1 MRFDQLEFLKKSLE
15 RAAFAMHHVKSY
27 VSDKEREK
35 NEIKDG
41 INKIEDAL
49 SSITSVGECFLGMLI
64 DDMKAKEQDSWEQ
77 EVEEL
82 SGTLTRSKREEESW
96 KQEYGYEYGRT
107 KEENE
112 AWVIPFCIEELLRIN
127 KKLREYTP
135 SNPELAE
142 LTIQEIVCKLSIEMQ
157 IQNNVL
163 MTALRH
169 LMGEAPRTT
178 VPIKDNNKVK
188 ETPIRRSIHFNYQ
201 ETDGREP
208 LRDIELFHSY
218 QVDELT
224 PEFYKEMQ
232 VKALSQLREME
243 AKAGRYEILIWH
255 GKKIAGTDTGTLVL
269 LRKEPS

>member
-49 SSITSVGECFLGMLI
+49 SSITSVGECFLGMLM

-82 SGTLTRSKREEESW
+82 SGTLTRSK
-96 KQEYGYEYGRT
+96 Q
-107 KEENE
+107 KEDPE
-112 AWVIPFCIEELLRIN
+112 AWVIPFCISELGKLN
-127 KKLREYTP
+127 KKLGEYTP

-169 LMGEAPRTT
+169 LMGKTPRTI

-188 ETPIRRSIHFNYQ
+188 QTPIRHSIHFNYQ

-208 LRDIELFHSY
+208 LGDIELFHSY

-255 GKKIAGTDTGTLVL
+255 GEKIAGTDTGTLVL